1 MMEHDCTQ
9 KHRIDR
15 LEKDVEELQKAQRSQ
30 GGEISEIKENQAE
43 QRVYVKQIFE
53 MIGEMKVMI
62 RERDNKPDKTK
73 DEKWMDL
80 VKYIIGGTIMVIVGW
95 MASSVLGG

>member
-1 MMEHDCTQ
+1 MHSDCTQ

-15 LEKDVEELQKAQRSQ
+15 LEKDVEDLQKAQRSQ
-30 GGEISEIKENQAE
+30 RGDISELKEGRAE
-43 QRVYVKQIFE
+43 QRAMLKQIFE
-53 MIGEMKVMI
+53 MISEMKAMI
-62 RERDNKPDKTK
+62 RAREPHIK

-95 MASSVLGG
+95 MASCVLGGQI